1 MTSKAISPIITSAKA
16 NSKKLLAVLIDPD
29 KLGESAL
36 INLVKEASAAQA
48 DLIFIGGSLIT
59 GISLDSCI
67 ETVKS
72 HCNIPVILFPGSIM
86 QVSPKADAILF
97 MSLISGRN
105 PDLLIGNQ
113 VISAPYIKQI
123 KLETLSTGYMLV
135 DCGQSTTAIYMSGSA
150 PLPYNKPEI
159 AACTA
164 LAGEVLG
171 LSQFYLDGG
180 SGADKTVN
188 PEIIKAVRSAV
199 DKPIIVGGGIR
210 SAAQAKLICEAGAD
224 VLVIGNVTEE
234 NPAIIKEIAST
245 IHSF

>member
-1 MTSKAISPIITSAKA
+1 MSRKAISPIITSAKA

-29 KLGESAL
+29 KLGEAAL
-36 INLVKEASAAQA
+36 IDLVKEANAAPA

-59 GISLDSCI
+59 GTSLDSCI
-67 ETVKS
+67 TTVKS
-72 HCNIPVILFPGSIM
+72 HSNIPVILFPGSIM

-113 VISAPYIKQI
+113 VISAPYINQI

-164 LAGEVLG
+164 LAGEMLG

-188 PEIIKAVRSAV
+188 PEIIKAVRAAV
-199 DKPIIVGGGIR
+199 EKPIIVGGGIR

-224 VLVIGNVTEE
+224 VIVIGNVTEE

>member
-164 LAGEVLG
+164 LAGEMLG

>member
-1 MTSKAISPIITSAKA
+1 MTRKAISPIINSAKA
-16 NSKKLLAVLIDPD
+16 DSKKLLAVLIDPD
-29 KLGESAL
+29 KLGDKAL
-36 INLVKEASAAQA
+36 INLVQEANKAPA

-59 GISLDSCI
+59 GTSLDSCI

-72 HCNIPVILFPGSIM
+72 HTSIPVILFPGSIM

-113 VISAPYIKQI
+113 VISAPYIKQVG
-123 KLETLSTGYMLV
+123 LEVLSTGYMLV

-164 LAGEVLG
+164 LAGEMLG

-188 PEIIKAVRSAV
+188 PKIISAVREAV
-199 DKPIIVGGGIR
+199 KAPIIVGGGIR
-210 SAAQAKLICEAGAD
+210 SASQAKEVCQAGAD
-224 VLVIGNVTEE
+224 VIVIGNVTEE
-234 NPAIIKEIAST
+234 NPAVIKEIANT